1 MTGLRKWA
9 TPLTIG
15 SFAIM
20 GATGILMFFHLDSG
34 LNKLLHEWA
43 GWIMVIAVLVHVV
56 LNWRAFK
63 TYFKRPVALGVT
75 LSAVAVLCLS
85 FIPANTGGGSP
96 VPLVMGAL
104 TQAPVEQV
112 IAVAGLD
119 QATGFAKLAEAGYV
133 LEAGGSIND
142 ATDGNR
148 GASMAVLKALFAR

>member
-1 MTGLRKWA
+1 
-9 TPLTIG
+9 
-15 SFAIM
+15 M
-20 GATGILMFFHLDSG
+20 GNPPDNWQFCDHGGDGDLMFFHLDSG

-43 GWIMVIAVLVHVV
+43 GWIMVAAVLAHVV

-63 TYFKRPVALGVT
+63 TYFKRPMALGIT

-85 FIPANTGGGSP
+85 FIPANTGGGGP

-119 QATGFAKLAEAGYV
+119 TATGFAKLAEGGYV
-133 LEAGGSIND
+133 IEMGGSINE
-142 ATDGNR
+142 ATGGDR
-148 GASMAVLKALFAR
+148 GASMAVLKVLFAD